1 MIWSEPLI
9 KPQWNQERS
18 KPKEIQNFETWKS
31 FCKLWCGNKMF
42 PIRKCSEQWAAQ
54 INVTCNYLHSLLLS
68 KGNEFSI
75 SYWRIYLNSGLV
87 NKLCLTLATPWTIGC
102 QAPLFM
108 GFSRQEYW
116 SGLLFPSGYKGII
129 PETSNQPYSSLKT
142 ITGAEKWKDW
152 LTKLGPL
159 APLLF
164 FNLVR

>member
-1 MIWSEPLI
+1 MMIWSEPLI

-102 QAPLFM
+102 QAPLSM
-108 GFSRQEYW
+108 GFSRWEYTC
-116 SGLLFPSGYKGII
+116 GLPFPSPEDLPDPGIEPRSPAI
-129 PETSNQPYSSLKT
+129 QADSLPT
-142 ITGAEKWKDW
+142 E
-152 LTKLGPL
+152 L
-159 APLLF
+159 
-164 FNLVR
+164 